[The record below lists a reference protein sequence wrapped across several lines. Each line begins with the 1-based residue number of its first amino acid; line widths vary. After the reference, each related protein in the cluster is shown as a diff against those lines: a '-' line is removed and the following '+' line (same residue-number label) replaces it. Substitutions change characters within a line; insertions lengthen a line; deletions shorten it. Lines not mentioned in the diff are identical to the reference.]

1 MTDCKQYIIAHFGRR
16 FYKNYFKAC
25 HGRALAL
32 FLHGVMF
39 RSSHQRCSMKKDVLR
54 NFSEFTGKHL
64 CHSLCLGLQLY
75 LKKRL
80 QHRCFLVK
88 FEKFLRTPFLQNR
101 SGRLLLYV
109 YFIMVNV
116 LHLSIFH
123 RNFITRIW
131 KNGIL
136 AASDYCLH
144 NQLTFYNFIRL
155 GESLNK
161 EQVKVCFFQQVLR
174 QNVS

>member
-80 QHRCFLVK
+80 WHRCFPVNL
-88 FEKFLRTPFLQNR
+88 EKFLRTPFLQNT

-109 YFIMVNV
+109 HFFMVNV

-123 RNFITRIW
+123 RNSIFTEKRKKTMGTIHYKNLEKWNLGCFWLLFIQPI
-131 KNGIL
+131 NIL
-136 AASDYCLH
+136 
-144 NQLTFYNFIRL
+144 
-155 GESLNK
+155 
-161 EQVKVCFFQQVLR
+161 
-174 QNVS
+174 